1 MNMAYTLSRELEQDL
16 IVSAPELQ
24 ASYAAIVEY
33 LEAIN
38 QKEASGR
45 NSQELQ
51 NQLAIQLR
59 RLEDLVQGYIQIKK
73 NPHHYLDADKDLT
86 ESYQAI
92 KGTEQDLLKK
102 IATSQSSSLAGFP
115 YQPETLSQR

>member
-1 MNMAYTLSRELEQDL
+1 MAYTLSKKLEQEL

-24 ASYAAIVEY
+24 VSYTAIVEY
-33 LEAIN
+33 LEAIS
-38 QKEASGR
+38 QKEASG

-73 NPHHYLDADKDLT
+73 NPHHYLDADKELT
-86 ESYQAI
+86 AGYQAI

-102 IATSQSSSLAGFP
+102 LQHLNQSALQDFHI
-115 YQPETLSQR
+115 SQRLSPKD